1 MKINS
6 DLERIGDQAVNVA
19 ENVVKILPHPPLKPL
34 IDIPR
39 MAEIAEK
46 MTRDALDSFVRRD
59 PALARD
65 VLRRDDEVDQ
75 LKDQVFRELLTYMM
89 ADPGTIQRAL
99 VPDPDQPQPGAGRR
113 PRHQHRGGRDLPG
126 GGEGRAP
133 PPSRGG
139 EGLMKDR
146 ASARTAP
153 PRRPRA
159 GRPPTPG
166 AGCCSSRT
174 TRDIGEAISYQLEK
188 VGLQVKVA
196 KTGEE
201 GLEAVRRG
209 VDLVLLDLNLPGMD
223 GLEVCRMIRRQTT
236 TAHVPI
242 IIVSARADEVDRVL
256 GLEMGADD
264 YMVKPFSLKELAA
277 RCRVAL
283 RRNGGAGG
291 DAPQGYRDENFEVE
305 FDSYIVRYQGQEI
318 RLTHKE
324 FELFRYMVERA
335 GRVLTRERLLER
347 VWGYE
352 SDVETRS
359 IDAHIRRLR
368 LKLGPARNHVET
380 VVGLGY
386 RFVK

>member
-1 MKINS
+1 ME
-6 DLERIGDQAVNVA
+6 ERSRGED
-19 ENVVKILPHPPLKPL
+19 
-34 IDIPR
+34 R
-39 MAEIAEK
+39 
-46 MTRDALDSFVRRD
+46 S
-59 PALARD
+59 ARS
-65 VLRRDDEVDQ
+65 
-75 LKDQVFRELLTYMM
+75 T
-89 ADPGTIQRAL
+89 
-99 VPDPDQPQPGAGRR
+99 
-113 PRHQHRGGRDLPG
+113 
-126 GGEGRAP
+126 P
-133 PPSRGG
+133 PPATQVGG
-139 EGLMKDR
+139 D
-146 ASARTAP
+146 T
-153 PRRPRA
+153 RRRVVLIEDD
-159 GRPPTPG
+159 G
-166 AGCCSSRT
+166 
-174 TRDIGEAISYQLEK
+174 DIGEAITYHLEK
-188 VGLQVKVA
+188 AGMQVKVA

-209 VDLVLLDLNLPGMD
+209 ADLVLLDLNLPGMD
-223 GLEVCRMIRRQTT
+223 GLEVCRLIRRQTT

-283 RRNGGAGG
+283 RRTGTGG
-291 DAPQGYRDENFEVE
+291 DAPQGYRDENWEIE
-305 FDSYIVRYQGQEI
+305 FDSFIVRYQGTEI

-368 LKLGPARNHVET
+368 LKLGNARHHVET